1 LLERGLPLFIHTRTA
16 KFFMKDKRDRSPYE
30 NAMNVKKLLKRLPA
44 NDRRALSAPILA
56 LILIIVGVALAL
68 IAASMAGGFL
78 FGFGASPR
86 VTVERVDILVNPATS
101 TGYVTIDIRNSGGA
115 PLINCAVSEETG
127 ANYAVDQA
135 ASTSL
140 NPGQVTSETGTIA
153 SALSGQVYVFRV
165 LCTDPSGTVTVQDQ
179 KSAVAHI

>member
-1 LLERGLPLFIHTRTA
+1 MA

-30 NAMNVKKLLKRLPA
+30 NAMNVKKLLKRLLA

-56 LILIIVGVALAL
+56 LILIIIGVALTL

-86 VTVERVDILVNPATS
+86 VTIERVDVLVNPITS
-101 TGYVTIDIRNSGGA
+101 IGYVTIDIRNSGGA
-115 PLINCAVSEETG
+115 PLSGCVVSEETG
-127 ANYAVDQA
+127 ASYAVGTP
-135 ASTSL
+135 ASPSL
-140 NPGQVTSETGTIA
+140 NPGQITSETGTITGA
-153 SALSGQVYVFRV
+153 QPGRVYVFRV
-165 LCTDPSGTVTVQDQ
+165 ECTDLSGTTTVQDQ